1 MAGKQKWTEAKIR
14 KMVAEGYGDGFLTD
28 YKPWIEVADVS
39 SLGNSRRVWSAKTLR
54 THHLLSNVEF
64 NLFRALEWQ
73 QNIIDIREQFPLD
86 RALTQDIARSLGIRH
101 PHYPGTRVPTVMTVD
116 FMVTLRVEG
125 EHHLVAYNAKRDE
138 EAEDER
144 SVLKLEIQRTYFEQL
159 GFPHHAIYHSQIPV
173 NNIANIGDIREAP
186 LKPGE
191 LEPRPGFFT
200 GLMSR
205 MVHHMPNANPNASLV
220 AYCQDFDGSYGV
232 ASGTGIRVARML
244 MNERVLV
251 PDLSAPDLGALPL
264 SAFLMTAQLGQLR
277 AAGGI

>member
-14 KMVAEGYGDGFLTD
+14 RMVAEGYGEGFLAQ

-39 SLGNSRRVWSAKTLR
+39 SLGNSRRVWSAKTSR

-73 QNIIDIREQFPLD
+73 QDIIDIREQFPLD

-101 PHYPGTRVPTVMTVD
+101 PYYPGTQVPTVMTVD
-116 FMVTLRVEG
+116 FIVTQRVGDEN
-125 EHHLVAYNAKRDE
+125 HLVAYNAKRDE

-159 GFPHHAIYHSQIPV
+159 GFPHHAIYHSQIPL

-186 LKPGE
+186 LKPDE
-191 LEPRPGFFT
+191 LEPRPGFFS

-205 MVHHMPNANPNASLV
+205 MVHHMPNANSNSSLV
-220 AYCQDFDGSYGV
+220 AYCQDFDGTFGV

-251 PDLSAPDLGALPL
+251 PDLSSSDLGAEPL

-277 AAGGI
+277 AAGGK